1 LKRKFLT
8 NLTLLIFLN
17 LLVKPFWVLGI
28 DLTVQN
34 TVGAT
39 EYGFYFS
46 LLSFSMLLNIVQ
58 DMGISNFNN
67 RTIARN
73 HNLLQELLPNTII
86 LKSFLALAYFAVS
99 LIIAFIIGYQ
109 WIQVK
114 LLLVLLFNQ
123 FLNSMN
129 LYLRSNISG
138 LQLFRTDSLL
148 SVTDRLLMIIICSLL
163 LWGNVTRSPF
173 RIEWYVYAQT
183 VAYGLTTILIAVLLF
198 KRARLKKFS
207 VDLNVSVNYFR
218 KSYPYAILG
227 LLMILYY
234 RTDSVMLERM
244 LKDGREQAG
253 IYAQGFRILDAAS
266 MLGFLF
272 AGILMP
278 MFSRMIKQKEP
289 VMQLFRFSFFL
300 LIVPAVTGAIALY
313 FYSFEVMDFMYL
325 EHARQAAPVFRML
338 MISFIFISVSII
350 CGTLL
355 TANGN
360 IRQLNLVALSTLV
373 LNVIL
378 NIILIPRYQAMG
390 SALASMISQMLTAI
404 FQLLLLAKVFKSA
417 PSAGIVFRLTSFILA
432 LVIAGRV
439 LTNLDVHWLQGLFL
453 IIGAGFLLAIGLK
466 LLSIREIRESLL

>member
-1 LKRKFLT
+1 
-8 NLTLLIFLN
+8 LISLN
-17 LLVKPFWVLGI
+17 LLIKPFWVLGI

-34 TVGAT
+34 TVGAA

-73 HNLLQELLPNTII
+73 HELLQELLPNAII
-86 LKSFLALAYFAVS
+86 LKSILAVVYFAIS
-99 LIIAFIIGYQ
+99 LIIAYIIGYQ
-109 WIQVK
+109 WIQVQ

-183 VAYGLTTILIAVLLF
+183 LAYGLTTILISVLLF
-198 KRARLKKFS
+198 RRASVKKFR
-207 VDLNVSVNYFR
+207 VDLKVTGKYFR

-253 IYAQGFRILDAAS
+253 IYAQGFRILDASS
-266 MLGFLF
+266 MLGFMF
-272 AGILMP
+272 AGILLP
-278 MFSRMIKQKEP
+278 MFSRMIKQQEP

-313 FYSFEVMDFMYL
+313 FYSFEMMDFMYR
-325 EHARQAAPVFRML
+325 EHAWEAAGVFRIL

-350 CGTLL
+350 CGTLI

-360 IRQLNLVALSTLV
+360 IRQLNMIALSTLL
-373 LNVIL
+373 LNVFL
-378 NIILIPRYQAMG
+378 NILLIPRYQAMG

-404 FQLLLLAKVFKSA
+404 FQMLLLARVFKSI
-417 PSAGIVFRLTSFILA
+417 PSASLVFRLVSFITL
-432 LVIAGRV
+432 LITTGMVI
-439 LTNLDVHWLQGLFL
+439 TNADVHWLQGFFM
-453 IIGAGFLLAIGLK
+453 IIATGFLLAIGLR
-466 LLSIREIRESLL
+466 LISIKEIRESLL